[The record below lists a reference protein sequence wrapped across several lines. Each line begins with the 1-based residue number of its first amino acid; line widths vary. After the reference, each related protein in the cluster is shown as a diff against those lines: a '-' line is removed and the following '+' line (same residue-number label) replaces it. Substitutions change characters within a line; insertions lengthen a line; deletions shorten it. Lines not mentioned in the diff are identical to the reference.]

1 MVSGGEDAFSFH
13 SEEIPP
19 PREHALRV
27 SCPWA
32 DSILG
37 CSRRGTPPGAGDAAF
52 PPPPH
57 HSQGT
62 LVTPAHFFVDFKAI
76 FQAPPGRIELPKPF
90 PEDPLCLCGM
100 MSHC

>member
-62 LVTPAHFFVDFKAI
+62 LVTPAHFFVDFKAV
-76 FQAPPGRIELPKPF
+76 FQAPRAGSSSPSRSPRIP
-90 PEDPLCLCGM
+90 CACAG
-100 MSHC
+100 